1 MVEPMDTFPF
11 TMPLLDDTALV
22 PFEFTLNTFAMVVS
36 DVLPGNR
43 AILCS
48 SDNVYDCSPSDG
60 HIRDSHYC

>member
-1 MVEPMDTFPF
+1 
-11 TMPLLDDTALV
+11 MPLLDDTALV